1 VGAKPT
7 NLLVSV
13 LKQGFVLVIAGT
25 AIGLFGAFVL
35 TRTICSLLFN
45 VSSTDPLVFVGVPVA
60 VFL

>member
-1 VGAKPT
+1 
-7 NLLVSV
+7 
-13 LKQGFVLVIAGT
+13 VIAGT